1 MRLRQHQGRLVGPK
15 LFISRCDS
23 PEPITVS
30 DEGIQPDEDNEKWV
44 HEGTFLDKDGKAI
57 TLTKGEGL
65 EFSADPIGILTE
77 AVNVTDGAQGGSLM
91 RSGVIYAD
99 KLPYPEG
106 VEYDDSFKASI
117 EAKLPH
123 ILCVGSRT
131 PVTTGSSS
139 SSSSVNFDLS
149 KATGT
154 LGVDKGGTGATSAS
168 EALSAL
174 LESQPLSVENGGT
187 GKGTASEALDALLES
202 QPLPITKGG
211 TGASDK
217 ETAVTNLGAQKAE

>member
-1 MRLRQHQGRLVGPK
+1 MRLREHQGHLQGPK

-65 EFSADPIGILTE
+65 EFSADPVGILTE

-91 RSGVIYAD
+91 RRGVIYAE

-106 VEYDDSFKASI
+106 VEYDDSFKAAI

-131 PVTTGSSS
+131 PATSASSSS

-154 LGVDKGGTGATSAS
+154 LGIDKGGTGATS
-168 EALSAL
+168 
-174 LESQPLSVENGGT
+174 
-187 GKGTASEALDALLES
+187 ASEALDALLES

-217 ETAVTNLGAQKAE
+217 DTAVTNLGAQKAE